1 MTTCATPMVI
11 MAWAW
16 QLGRHLMLTYV
27 TKMGNWLVH
36 GVDGGEYGMGDKLKQ
51 PRFLLLHGFQ
61 ISSHLLPFN
70 TLIHIIT
77 IKISS
82 SNYLLWKSQLL
93 PLLESQD
100 LLGYVDGTLVPP
112 PCFEP
117 TTSTTLNT
125 KYLTWKAAD
134 QFFLFFTLVFLAM
147 ETMNIPRK
155 RLHAVAARE
164 EKMDLRRGFSE
175 MENLLHSRVLL
186 IEIKILP
193 KDYVQ
198 EFMAEAVSFL
208 LRNAP
213 VEQLIKGVRKIMLEA
228 VKKPLLMR
236 KSGVSA
242 LFYYAMRGT
251 SSRFHSR
258 AEKVLWLLMDSS
270 LVEIDDEFTQDGDI
284 DLTVLCS
291 SNVEEALA
299 SDVHAVL
306 KGERQNENAEFEVK
320 NVQFN
325 IIAEVKPV
333 KCLVKDIVIDISFN
347 QLGGLSTLCFL
358 KQVDRLIGKDHLFKR
373 SIILIKSRCYY
384 ESRILGAYHGLISTY
399 ALEILVL
406 YIFHLFH
413 SSLDG
418 PLAVGYRFLDY
429 FSKFDWDNYCISLN
443 GSVCKSSLP
452 DIVAELPEN
461 GDKITRIDD
470 ETASMGVLS
479 SPSLSK
485 MDSSIDGNAVSGYCL
500 TRGLQRECK
509 LWFSCLKIIEDM
521 SDTLP
526 PTGNLGRSLSVK
538 SHHGH
543 RLYFPSLFIENGKE
557 SKENHFVANTSFS
570 SHSYHE
576 GHNSIGSIIS
586 KPIANIS
593 ENTALAFRG
602 RDFACNVGSL
612 RSLEILLDLNGDYDS
627 HIRSLQYGQCCYGHA
642 LPPPLLP
649 SPPLSPSQLQINTP
663 WDKVH
668 QHLQFKRN
676 LYSQMDSNGVIL
688 GNHFL

>member
-1 MTTCATPMVI
+1 MHVI
-11 MAWAW
+11 IIILWAW

-36 GVDGGEYGMGDKLKQ
+36 GVDGGEYGMGDKLKS
-51 PRFLLLHGFQ
+51 FFSMASES
-61 ISSHLLPFN
+61 SSHLLPFN

-155 RLHAVAARE
+155 LLHAVAARE

-175 MENLLHSRVLL
+175 MENLLHTRVLL
-186 IEIKILP
+186 IDIVHVLKVTVKLRYYP

-320 NVQFN
+320 DAQF
-325 IIAEVKPV
+325 IIVEVKPV

-373 SIILIKSRCYY
+373 SIILIKSWCYY

-418 PLAVGYRFLDY
+418 PLAVLYRFLDY

-500 TRGLQRECK
+500 TRDSKEK
-509 LWFSCLKIIEDM
+509 DM

-570 SHSYHE
+570 SHGYHE
-576 GHNSIGSIIS
+576 GHNSICSIIS

-602 RDFACNVGSL
+602 RDYACNVGSL

-642 LPPPLLP
+642 LPPPL
-649 SPPLSPSQLQINTP
+649 PPLSPSQLQINTP

-688 GNHFL
+688 GNHFPVKQPA